1 MVIPCLDY
9 RHQNYAYLYIL
20 IDEDNMR
27 TTLNIKDDILEKAVR
42 LTGIKEKTSLVN
54 KGLEALIA
62 LESSKRLAKLGGT
75 EKDSKKI
82 KRRKP

>member
-1 MVIPCLDY
+1 
-9 RHQNYAYLYIL
+9 
-20 IDEDNMR
+20 MR
-27 TTLNIKDDILEKAVR
+27 TTLNIKDDILEKAAR

-75 EKDSKKI
+75 EKDLKKI
-82 KRRKP
+82 KRRRPT

>member
-1 MVIPCLDY
+1 
-9 RHQNYAYLYIL
+9 LYIL
-20 IDEDNMR
+20 IDEDKMR
-27 TTLNIKDDILEKAVR
+27 TTLNIKDDILEKAAR

-75 EKDSKKI
+75 EKDLKKI
-82 KRRKP
+82 KRRRPS

>member
-1 MVIPCLDY
+1 
-9 RHQNYAYLYIL
+9 
-20 IDEDNMR
+20 MR
-27 TTLNIKDDILEKAVR
+27 TTLNIKDDILEKAIR

-75 EKDSKKI
+75 EKDLKKI
-82 KRRKP
+82 KRRRPS